1 VGRVAFV
8 ISFETSDA
16 EGEHVSAVKVDIG
29 GGENLTPSHFSAPG
43 VDARPLPGDYV
54 ATSSHPG
61 DNEESAVGYADPDNA
76 PVAGDGEVR
85 LYARDSSGAPV
96 AIVHC
101 KADGSIEI
109 AGSGTVTINGNF
121 EVDP

>member
-1 VGRVAFV
+1 VGRIGFV
-8 ISFETSDA
+8 ITFETSG
-16 EGEHVSAVKVDIG
+16 EGDEQVSAVKVDIG
-29 GGENLTPSHFSAPG
+29 GNEVLTPPHFTPPG

-61 DNEESAVGYADPDNA
+61 DNEESAIGYADPNNA

-85 LYARDSSGAPV
+85 LYARDSSGATV
-96 AIVHC
+96 AFIHC
-101 KADGSIEI
+101 KADG
-109 AGSGTVTINGNF
+109 TVTVNDNL

>member
-1 VGRVAFV
+1 MGRIAFV

-16 EGEHVSAVKVDIG
+16 GDEQVSAVKVDIG
-29 GGENLTPSHFSAPG
+29 GGETLTPDHFAPPG

-61 DNEESAVGYADPDNA
+61 DNEESAVGYADPSNA
-76 PVAGDGEVR
+76 PVAADGEVR
-85 LYARDSSGAPV
+85 LYARNAGGTTV
-96 AIVHC
+96 AYIHC
-101 KADGSIEI
+101 KADG
-109 AGSGTVTINGNF
+109 TVNINGNL